1 LLWKNFICQSA
12 CAVAELQTF
21 RIKNNKIFSRVV
33 AAASRNIKKNRGG
46 KGRFLEI
53 KRFASPER

>member
-33 AAASRNIKKNRGG
+33 AAASRNIEKNRGG
-46 KGRFLEI
+46 EGRFLEI
-53 KRFASPER
+53 K